1 MIAAAQFT
9 VGSIVRARGRE
20 WVVVPAGNDGDILH
34 LRPLGGNEDDVTGIL
49 PAIER
54 VEPATFPIPN
64 VDDYGDHVSAR
75 LLRDAVRLN
84 IRAGA
89 GPFRSFGRIAVEP
102 RPYQLVPLLMALRLD
117 PVRLMIADDV
127 GIGKTIEAGLIAR
140 ELLDRGEIRRIAVIC
155 PAHLCDQWQGELKEK
170 FDLDAEVVRPGTVR
184 QLERPLGAD
193 ESVFEAYPFVVVSI
207 DYIKN
212 QRRRDQFLT
221 YCPEFV
227 VVDEAHTCSAGGRI
241 GGAQQQRH
249 ELLRQLVSPA
259 TPSGRN
265 RHLILTTAT
274 PHSGNEDAF
283 RSLLTLLDPE
293 FADLPSD
300 EEITADHPLRQKLA
314 RHLVQ
319 RRRPDIRAYL
329 DEQTPFP
336 TRMAREVKWQLGKEG
351 NAFFQAVLDYARD
364 QVDRAR
370 GLQQN
375 QQRVSWWAA
384 LALMRSAISSPAAA
398 IAALETKASGITT
411 DDGQVAVAEDVGAID
426 EQGQRSVLDV
436 DIEDAAEIDDVVP
449 GADATDLQPT
459 SRDRERL
466 RKLIRQAES
475 LAGKADPKLQQ
486 AAEIVGE
493 LLDANFRP
501 IVFCR
506 YIATAEYVAEHLGKR
521 FRDAEVAAVTG
532 TLPPEERRQRV
543 LDLGQHRKRV
553 LVATDCLSEGINLQE
568 HFDAVLHYDLAWNP
582 TRHEQRNGR
591 VDRFGQD
598 RAEVRTIMFYG
609 EDNPVDLAVMDVLI
623 RKAETIRKALGVAV
637 SVPQRSGAI
646 MDSVFEAIFHGRGTA
661 RQLALGMDS
670 GADEQLK
677 RQEAALDAEWR
688 NIEER
693 EKRSRTIFSQ
703 ARIQPEL
710 VRREMDEVRA
720 AIGSPQVVERFVR
733 TITNRLNTPLSEDR
747 AQTLLPLNGM
757 PRRVTTLF
765 NDRKDSKPVP
775 VDFTFPVPEGV
786 YHLSRTS
793 EAVETLATIA
803 IDGALDP
810 RLDIR
815 PARRCGAILTRAVE
829 VETTLAVARLRI
841 HLATAGRTGRR
852 EMLAEESLLLGWHW
866 GDHEELHPLSED
878 EVQRLLEATP
888 AENITETHL
897 KRTVQRALDDEPL
910 WRPLI
915 NARADERAR
924 EVLEAHR
931 RVRDVA
937 ELTGAGRLS
946 AEPMLPVDILGLYVF
961 LPA

>member
-1 MIAAAQFT
+1 MIASEQFT

-20 WVVVPAGNDGDILH
+20 WVVVPADDDDDILH

-54 VEPATFPIPN
+54 VESATFPLPDP
-64 VDDYGDHVSAR
+64 DDAGDHVSAR

-117 PVRLMIADDV
+117 PVRLLIADDV

-155 PAHLCDQWQGELKEK
+155 PAHLCDQWQGELKAK

-184 QLERPLGAD
+184 RLERPLGAD
-193 ESVFEAYPFVVVSI
+193 ESVFDAYPFVVVSI

-212 QRRRDQFLT
+212 QRRRDEFLRA
-221 YCPEFV
+221 CPEFV
-227 VVDEAHTCSAGGRI
+227 IVDEAHTCSAGGRI

-249 ELLRQLVSPA
+249 ELLKQLVSPNTA
-259 TPSGRN
+259 KGRS
-265 RHLILTTAT
+265 RHLVLATAT

-283 RSLLTLLDPE
+283 RSLLTLLDLE
-293 FADLPSD
+293 FADLPGD
-300 EEITADHPLRQKLA
+300 EEITAGHPLRQKLA

-336 TRMAREVKWQLGKEG
+336 TRMAREVTWQMGKNG

-370 GLQQN
+370 DMQRN

-384 LALMRSAISSPAAA
+384 LALMRASISSPSAA
-398 IAALETKASGITT
+398 IAALKTKAPGITSEDGRVT
-411 DDGQVAVAEDVGAID
+411 IIDDDGAID
-426 EQGQRSVLDV
+426 EQGERVVLDV
-436 DIEDAAEIDDVVP
+436 DVEDAAEFDDVVP
-449 GADATDLQPT
+449 GADATDLRPT
-459 SRDRERL
+459 SRDRDRL
-466 RKLIRQAES
+466 RSLIRQAQA
-475 LAGKADPKLQQ
+475 LAGKGDPKLQQ
-486 AAEIVGE
+486 AAAIIGD
-493 LLDANFRP
+493 LLDDGFRP

-506 YIATAEYVAEHLGKR
+506 FIATAEYVAEHLGKQ
-521 FRDAEVAAVTG
+521 FRDAEIAAVTG
-532 TLPPEERRQRV
+532 KLPPEERKQRV

-582 TRHEQRNGR
+582 TRHEQRAGR

-598 RAEVRTIMFYG
+598 RDEVRTVMFYG

-623 RKAETIRKALGVAV
+623 RKAETIRKALGVSV

-670 GADEQLK
+670 GADTALR

-703 ARIQPEL
+703 ERIRPEL

-720 AIGSPQVVERFVR
+720 AIGSPTEVERFVR
-733 TITNRLNTPLSEDR
+733 TITNRLNTPLAEER
-747 AQTLLPLNGM
+747 GQTLLPLNGM
-757 PRRVTTLF
+757 PRRVTSLF
-765 NDRKDSKPVP
+765 NDRKDHRPVP

-793 EAVETLATIA
+793 EVVETLATIA

-810 RLDIR
+810 KLDIR
-815 PARRCGAILTRAVE
+815 PARRCGAILTRAVRI
-829 VETTLAVARLRI
+829 ETTLAVARLRI
-841 HLATAGRTGRR
+841 HLRTAGRTGAR
-852 EMLAEESLLLGWHW
+852 EMLAEESLLLGWRW
-866 GDHEELHPLSED
+866 GDDEELHPLSEE
-878 EVQRLLEATP
+878 EVQQLLEATP
-888 AENITETHL
+888 ADNITEAHL

-910 WRPLI
+910 WRPMI
-915 NARADERAR
+915 DARAHERAR
-924 EVLEAHR
+924 EALEAHR

-937 ELTGAGRLS
+937 ELTGAGRLD
-946 AEPMLPVDILGLYVF
+946 AKPMLPVDILGLYVF

>member
-1 MIAAAQFT
+1 MMTARQFA

-20 WVVVPAGNDGDILH
+20 WVVVPAADDDHILQ

-54 VEPATFPIPN
+54 VDSATFSLPDAN
-64 VDDYGDHVSAR
+64 DFGDHVSAQ

-84 IRAGA
+84 IRSGA

-117 PVRLMIADDV
+117 PVRLLIADDV

-155 PAHLCDQWQGELKEK
+155 PAHLCDQWQSELKTK
-170 FDLDAEVVRPGTVR
+170 FDLDAEVVRPGTIR
-184 QLERPLGAD
+184 RLERPLSAD
-193 ESVFEAYPFVVVSI
+193 QSVFEAYPFVVVSI
-207 DYIKN
+207 DYIKS
-212 QRRRDQFLT
+212 QRRRDEFLRA
-221 YCPEFV
+221 CPEFV
-227 VVDEAHTCSAGGRI
+227 IVDEAHTCSAGGRM
-241 GGAQQQRH
+241 GSDQQQRH
-249 ELLRQLVSPA
+249 ELLRNLVNGQTS
-259 TPSGRN
+259 SSRG

-283 RSLLTLLDPE
+283 RSLLTLLDPT
-293 FADLPSD
+293 FANLPVD
-300 EEITADHPLRQKLA
+300 EEIRADHPLRQELA

-329 DEQTPFP
+329 HEETPFP
-336 TRMAREVKWQLGKEG
+336 DRMTREVTWRMSKDGS
-351 NAFFQAVLDYARD
+351 AFFQAVLDYARE

-370 GLQQN
+370 GLQQH

-398 IAALETKASGITT
+398 IAALETKAPGISSE
-411 DDGQVAVAEDVGAID
+411 DGQVVVTEDVPAID
-426 EQGQRSVLDV
+426 EQGARSVLDV

-449 GADATDLQPT
+449 GADATSIRPA
-459 SRDRERL
+459 SRDRDRL
-466 RKLIRQAES
+466 KKLSQLAGS
-475 LAGKADPKLQQ
+475 LAGRNDPKLQR
-486 AAEIVGE
+486 AMDVIGE
-493 LLDANFRP
+493 LLDEGFRP
-501 IVFCR
+501 IIFCR
-506 YIATAEYVAEHLGKR
+506 FIKTAEYVAEHLGKR
-521 FRDAEVAAVTG
+521 FRDVEVAAVTG
-532 TLPPEERRQRV
+532 TLPPEERKQRV
-543 LDLGQHRKRV
+543 LDLGEHPKRI

-582 TRHEQRNGR
+582 TRHEQRAGR

-598 RAEVRTIMFYG
+598 RAEVRTVMLYG

-646 MDSVFEAIFHGRGTA
+646 MDSVFEAIFHGRGA
-661 RQLALGMDS
+661 AHQLALGIDG
-670 GADEQLK
+670 GAGDELR
-677 RQEAALDAEWR
+677 RQEAALNAEWT

-693 EKRSRTIFSQ
+693 ERRSRTIFSQ
-703 ARIQPEL
+703 QSIHPEL

-720 AIGSPQVVERFVR
+720 SLGSPAAVERFVR
-733 TITNRLNTPLSEDR
+733 TIANRLNTPLSESHGHV
-747 AQTLLPLNGM
+747 LMPLNGM
-757 PRRVTTLF
+757 PRRVTALF
-765 NDRKDSKPVP
+765 ADRSGNLPLP

-793 EAVETLATIA
+793 DVVETLATLA

-810 RLDIR
+810 RLDVR
-815 PARRCGAILTRAVE
+815 PARRCGAILTDAVRI
-829 VETTLAVARLRI
+829 ETTLAVVRLRA
-841 HLATAGRTGRR
+841 HVRTVARTGAE
-852 EMLAEESLLLGWHW
+852 EMLAEESLLLGWRW
-866 GDHEELHPLSED
+866 GDDEELHLVPDD
-878 EVQRLLEATP
+878 EIQRLLDAKP
-888 AENITETHL
+888 AANITEGHL
-897 KRTVQRALDDEPL
+897 TRALQRAIDNESQ

-915 NARADERAR
+915 DERAHAR
-924 EVLEAHR
+924 ARDVLEAHR